1 MDQMKTVW
9 PYIEAL
15 LLSLCIMLYGMVSDA
30 GANSGAGAFEMVIC
44 SGSGPVTV
52 VMDANGKPVKSP
64 SPCCDCLTC
73 TAPTTAF
80 LAGAVQFDL
89 AQSQFCTVTVV
100 DTHQTPAPLIIAQPQ
115 ARGPPLAPSVNGV
128 RTMLRCGRVT
138 KDATA

>member
-64 SPCCDCLTC
+64 SPCC
-73 TAPTTAF
+73 
-80 LAGAVQFDL
+80 
-89 AQSQFCTVTVV
+89 TVTVV